1 MSKRIFL
8 SCGELSGENHALGVV
23 KKLKEESPD
32 LELYA
37 FGSEQLKNVG
47 VTLIENYKDYS
58 FSGIT
63 EVVANLSKILDLQ
76 KSLVIKLEELKPDL
90 VLLVDYGGFNLELAK
105 RIKASGKLENTK
117 ILEFIAPQ
125 LWASRPWRIKKIKQ
139 NIDKVLCTLPFEED
153 IYKKENIDV
162 KYVGNPVL
170 PSLTPAMRKSELL
183 AIVQGS
189 ELRAQ
194 NKSQPTAHS
203 PQPVL
208 IGIFPGSRKAEIKEM
223 LPRMLKA
230 ARELSLEMPSVK
242 FKFLVSKAPSIS
254 YELFKKHGIEDYQD
268 IVEVLNPDIENA
280 NHKLLSAADALWLC
294 SGTVTLEAAL
304 YETPYFLAYRSNLLN
319 YILYSIFR
327 VGEMAGLA
335 NIIQG
340 RYIVK
345 EFLQYAATTEN
356 FKKETKLWLRHD
368 SPAVFTGYYYE
379 IEKNLKKLKEK
390 LASHDSYELVAKE
403 IATSLRD
410 SQ

>member
-1 MSKRIFL
+1 MSKKVFV

-23 KKLKEESPD
+23 K
-32 LELYA
+32 
-37 FGSEQLKNVG
+37 QLKSKNPKVALYGFASQQLKDAG
-47 VTLIENYKDYS
+47 VELLADYKEYS

-63 EVVANLSKILDLQ
+63 EVLSNLNKILEIQKLLITKLEDLQ
-76 KSLVIKLEELKPDL
+76 PDL

-105 RIKASGKLENTK
+105 RIKASDKLKNTK

-139 NIDKVLCTLPFEED
+139 NIDKVLCTLPFEEE

-170 PSLTPAMRKSELL
+170 PSLTTACKKEELY
-183 AIVQGS
+183 
-189 ELRAQ
+189 ELTGLPRRGFTTTR
-194 NKSQPTAHS
+194 ND
-203 PQPVL
+203 VL

-254 YELFKKHGIEDYQD
+254 YELFKKHGIEDYKD
-268 IVEVLNPDIENA
+268 IVEVLNPEIENG

-304 YETPYFLAYRSNLLN
+304 YETPYFLAYRSNLFN

-327 VGEMAGLA
+327 VGKMAGLA

-345 EFLQYAATTEN
+345 EFLQYDATANN
-356 FKKETKLWLRHD
+356 FKKETKHWLRND
-368 SPAVFTGYYYE
+368 SPAAFTGYYYE
-379 IEKNLKKLKEK
+379 IENNLKRLKDK
-390 LASHDSYELVAKE
+390 LANYDSYELVADEVLKC
-403 IATSLRD
+403 LN
-410 SQ
+410 